1 MKPKSKMN
9 LQLKDDVDSQ
19 IDLNQLTPA
28 KSRLMNAKRL
38 SSLMENKHLMIDE
51 SDQTGFRGWEA
62 S

>member
-19 IDLNQLTPA
+19 IDLNQFTPA
-28 KSRLMNAKRL
+28 KSRLVNAKRL

-51 SDQTGFRGWEA
+51 SD
-62 S
+62 